1 MLVAASHLTHYVKQ
15 FLDSSLPRLGR
26 MKCTGFLAYVI
37 AWFYPYL
44 CLWVHLKI
52 KGC

>member
-1 MLVAASHLTHYVKQ
+1 MHVAASHMMHYVKQ

-26 MKCTGFLAYVI
+26 MKCTGFLASVI

-44 CLWVHLKI
+44 YLWVYLKS
-52 KGC
+52 KGY